1 MFMCLMIVW
10 IIYSIKYIRLESVKV
25 KNVMKGVL
33 WNVGLYR
40 ILSMIMIFLINFS
53 DVINKIIM
61 VYFSVF
67 SFK

>member
-1 MFMCLMIVW
+1 MCLMIVW